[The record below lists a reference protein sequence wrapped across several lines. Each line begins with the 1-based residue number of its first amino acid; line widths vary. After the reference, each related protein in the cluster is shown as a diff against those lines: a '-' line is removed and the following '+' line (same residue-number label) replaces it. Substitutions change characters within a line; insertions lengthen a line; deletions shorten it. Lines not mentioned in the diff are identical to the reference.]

1 MEKPSR
7 RWTSAFCP
15 LSLSLYISISLCF
28 FCLFPLF
35 APSSL
40 SWEERIPMVASAAS
54 NALTSSSDLRATL
67 VIRQDSFLSGSP
79 TASVPLSSYPLLF
92 PSRPLSSL
100 PQQHFPFIFRSR
112 SPPVCSVCRVL
123 LSPYY
128 YLWALEH
135 QLYNFSRWYG
145 LMKIHPDMC
154 KSFYSADVI
163 PHFLSLSL

>member
-1 MEKPSR
+1 MNICLLS
-7 RWTSAFCP
+7 S

-28 FCLFPLF
+28 FCLFLF
-35 APSSL
+35 LRRPPSVGRNVFP
-40 SWEERIPMVASAAS
+40 WWPHAS